1 MRLFCGKA
9 VLAVLLRVGGR
20 PCLISEKVF
29 LYPLLRPPGH
39 THPVS
44 RIFILK
50 QIRSHLSSLE
60 TRLWLPIAILILSK
74 LIMTF
79 KA

>member
-1 MRLFCGKA
+1 MRLCCGKA

-20 PCLISEKVF
+20 PCLISGKVF
-29 LYPLLRPPGH
+29 LYPLLGLPGH

-50 QIRSHLSSLE
+50 QIRSYRSSLE
-60 TRLWLPIAILILSK
+60 TRLWLPMAILILSK